1 MWDQRAEWEPR
12 SRRPFGGIF
21 IPPWFPFCFLP
32 RDLWSRVRIYEST
45 FHVKAVCAGI
55 NLAMQIKVPYFD
67 VWRISWDKLLS
78 ENGKWNQL
86 FRITHRNRLNKYE
99 NINIIIIWGSCKV
112 PKNNSKLYRKT
123 DVAKQVKHRYKQKA
137 KQKHD
142 ILSIDNSTE
151 QKESIFSKLFPKVR
165 HLLFG

>member
-1 MWDQRAEWEPR
+1 MKT
-12 SRRPFGGIF
+12 
-21 IPPWFPFCFLP
+21 L
-32 RDLWSRVRIYEST
+32 
-45 FHVKAVCAGI
+45 
-55 NLAMQIKVPYFD
+55 
-67 VWRISWDKLLS
+67 ISLLS
-78 ENGKWNQL
+78 EEVVRSQ
-86 FRITHRNRLNKYE
+86 
-99 NINIIIIWGSCKV
+99 
-112 PKNNSKLYRKT
+112 KNNSKLYRKI